1 MVPVSAPEP
10 SPTSAPASPA
20 STPAVSEALLQD
32 ARQYAADAGV
42 DLDEAVRRLQTQRTI
57 GELGAELE
65 ENEQS
70 TFGGLW
76 IQHTP
81 EYKVIVAFS
90 RDGEETVRPYVTG
103 TSLADMIEV
112 REVEATLVELQEA
125 QREAMAIIGELGIRA
140 ASGIDITNNV
150 VELYL
155 SEVEKAELDAPLKK
169 SGLELPD
176 RVEIVI

>member
-1 MVPVSAPEP
+1 M
-10 SPTSAPASPA
+10 
-20 STPAVSEALLQD
+20 
-32 ARQYAADAGV
+32 
-42 DLDEAVRRLQTQRTI
+42 
-57 GELGAELE
+57 
-65 ENEQS
+65 
-70 TFGGLW
+70 
-76 IQHTP
+76 
-81 EYKVIVAFS
+81 AFS

-155 SEVEKAELDAPLKK
+155 SEVEKAELDAALKK